1 MLGTIFILSFL
12 VLIVLRLPIAF
23 CLGVSSLIF
32 FVGSGTSLRT
42 IPQIMTTTF
51 ESFPL
56 LAIPLFMLAG
66 ELMNY
71 GGITQRL
78 FGFAIKLVGH
88 IKGGLAHVN
97 IVANMIM
104 AGMSGSAVA
113 DASGIGAIA
122 IKSMEKE
129 GFDVEFSAAI
139 TAAASTIGPII
150 PPSIPF
156 VVFAATSNVS
166 VGGLFAG
173 GAVPGVLM
181 GIFLMV
187 TSYFL
192 SIRRGYPCHK
202 RATFKEISMAFG
214 KALPPL
220 LTPLIIIG
228 GILTGIFTPTE
239 AAGIAAFYGLILGLF
254 IYKELKWRDIYR
266 VFLEVGKTSSSIMI
280 IISMSSVFA
289 YILAYEGI
297 AQKVADL
304 LLGFSTNPLVIFLII
319 NILLLLVGCF
329 MEPMSVLLVLIPML
343 LPVVDKVGIDRLHF
357 GVVVVLNLMIG
368 LITPPVGVCLYVV
381 AKIANISFERTVKG
395 VWPFVITLIVV
406 LFLITYVPVL
416 VTFLPNLIFK

>member
-1 MLGTIFILSFL
+1 
-12 VLIVLRLPIAF
+12 
-23 CLGVSSLIF
+23 
-32 FVGSGTSLRT
+32 
-42 IPQIMTTTF
+42 
-51 ESFPL
+51 
-56 LAIPLFMLAG
+56 
-66 ELMNY
+66 
-71 GGITQRL
+71 
-78 FGFAIKLVGH
+78 
-88 IKGGLAHVN
+88 
-97 IVANMIM
+97 
-104 AGMSGSAVA
+104 
-113 DASGIGAIA
+113 
-122 IKSMEKE
+122 
-129 GFDVEFSAAI
+129 
-139 TAAASTIGPII
+139 
-150 PPSIPF
+150 
-156 VVFAATSNVS
+156 
-166 VGGLFAG
+166 
-173 GAVPGVLM
+173 
-181 GIFLMV
+181 
-187 TSYFL
+187 
-192 SIRRGYPCHK
+192 
-202 RATFKEISMAFG
+202 MAFG

-228 GILTGIFTPTE
+228 GILSGIFTPTE
-239 AAGIAAFYGLILGLF
+239 AAGVAAFYGLILGLF

-357 GVVVVLNLMIG
+357 GVVAVLNLMIG

-381 AKIANISFERTVKG
+381 ARIANISFERTVKG
-395 VWPFVITLIVV
+395 VWPFVITLAVV

>member
-1 MLGTIFILSFL
+1 VLGTIFILSFL
-12 VLIVLRLPIAF
+12 VLIILRLPIAF
-23 CLGVSSLIF
+23 CLGVSALIF

-129 GFDVEFSAAI
+129 GFDIEFSAAI

-156 VVFAATSNVS
+156 VVFAATSSVS

-173 GAVPGVLM
+173 GAIPGLLM
-181 GIFLMV
+181 GVFLMI
-187 TSYFL
+187 TSYIL
-192 SIRRGYPCHK
+192 SVKRGYPCHK
-202 RATFKEISMAFG
+202 RASLREVFSAFW

-228 GILTGIFTPTE
+228 GILSGIFTPTE
-239 AAGIAAFYGLILGLF
+239 AAGIAVFYGLILGLF
-254 IYKELKWRDIYR
+254 IYRELKWGDVLR
-266 VFLEVGKTSSSIMI
+266 VFLEVAKTSSSIMI
-280 IISMSSVFA
+280 IISMASVFA
-289 YILAYEGI
+289 YVLAYQGI
-297 AQKVADL
+297 AQQVADFL
-304 LLGFSTNPLVIFLII
+304 LMISTNKHVILLII
-319 NILLLLVGCF
+319 NILLLIVGCF

-357 GVVVVLNLMIG
+357 GVVAVLNLMIG

-381 AKIANISFERTVKG
+381 AKIANISFERTVKAIG
-395 VWPFVITLIVV
+395 PFVTTLIFV
-406 LFLITYVPVL
+406 LLLITYLPFL

>member
-1 MLGTIFILSFL
+1 
-12 VLIVLRLPIAF
+12 
-23 CLGVSSLIF
+23 
-32 FVGSGTSLRT
+32 
-42 IPQIMTTTF
+42 
-51 ESFPL
+51 
-56 LAIPLFMLAG
+56 
-66 ELMNY
+66 
-71 GGITQRL
+71 
-78 FGFAIKLVGH
+78 
-88 IKGGLAHVN
+88 VN

-129 GFDVEFSAAI
+129 GFDIEFSAAI

-156 VVFAATSNVS
+156 VVFAATSSVS

-173 GAVPGVLM
+173 GAIPGLLM
-181 GIFLMV
+181 GIFLMI

-192 SIRRGYPCHK
+192 SIKRGYPCHK
-202 RATFKEISMAFG
+202 RASLKEVFTAFW

-228 GILTGIFTPTE
+228 GILSGIFTPTE
-239 AAGIAAFYGLILGLF
+239 AAGIAVFYGLILGLF
-254 IYKELKWRDIYR
+254 IYRELKWRDVLR
-266 VFLEVGKTSSSIMI
+266 VFLEVAKSSSSIMI
-280 IISMSSVFA
+280 IISMASVFA
-289 YILAYEGI
+289 YVLAYQGI
-297 AQKVADL
+297 AQQVADFL
-304 LLGFSTNPLVIFLII
+304 LMISTNKHVILLII
-319 NILLLLVGCF
+319 NILLLIVGCF

-357 GVVVVLNLMIG
+357 GVVAVLNLMIG

-381 AKIANISFERTVKG
+381 AKIANISFERTVKAIG
-395 VWPFVITLIVV
+395 PFVVTLIFV
-406 LFLITYVPVL
+406 LFLITYLPFL